1 MKSVRPVSILFQF
14 KRKKVFPESLPVI
27 PNSSK
32 IAELDLTSRRAN
44 ILQTDI
50 WLVVKVPVLSEQI
63 TEVHPRVS
71 TEGKL
76 LTYIRS
82 QKWFFKLFNLE
93 RTFNQKLAKWKHDIK
108 KKKKWNSQI
117 CWDHLWTIAMEFF
130 LAIRRVPRARH
141 VVITAGSPSGMA
153 ATARATAI
161 LK

>member
-76 LTYIRS
+76 LTYIRL
-82 QKWFFKLFNLE
+82 QK
-93 RTFNQKLAKWKHDIK
+93 
-108 KKKKWNSQI
+108 
-117 CWDHLWTIAMEFF
+117 
-130 LAIRRVPRARH
+130 
-141 VVITAGSPSGMA
+141 
-153 ATARATAI
+153 
-161 LK
+161 

>member
-1 MKSVRPVSILFQF
+1 MKLVGLVSRLFQF
-14 KRKKVFPESLPVI
+14 IRQKVFHVGLPVI

-82 QKWFFKLFNLE
+82 QK
-93 RTFNQKLAKWKHDIK
+93 
-108 KKKKWNSQI
+108 
-117 CWDHLWTIAMEFF
+117 
-130 LAIRRVPRARH
+130 
-141 VVITAGSPSGMA
+141 
-153 ATARATAI
+153 
-161 LK
+161 